1 MEDLVTLRPPRI
13 LVKPPLLAAAP
24 PVGYHCAMKRLAFP
38 ALALVLA
45 LASCQHSTQPGPPTL
60 IFARGADSQKLDT
73 ADVDDGESMRVLANI
88 SQCLVRFKHGT
99 TEAEPCLATSWT
111 ISSDGLTYTFKL
123 RAGVRFHDGTPL
135 DAQAAA
141 FSFLRQMDKSHP
153 AHLPDATF
161 AYWSAMF
168 NMITAV
174 EVVDPMTL
182 RLRLREPHAPLL
194 ASLCIP
200 AAHLISPKF
209 IDQRHPVGTGP
220 FRFVEWV
227 PNERIVLEANPD
239 YWEGKPK
246 TERLIFKVVPDS
258 ATRLIQ
264 LQTGQIHAMDGIDP
278 NGLSIIRSDHSLKL
292 LTAPG
297 LNICYLAFNC
307 QKPPFDNKDLRRLIA
322 SAIHKKDI
330 IDAVYRGA
338 AIIAKNP
345 LPPFIAGHN
354 DTIPDQMTP
363 DIDRPLPVI
372 TRPLRLEVMT
382 NPRPYLPN
390 PLRAAEMIK
399 ADIEK
404 AGIKVEIVPNEWGS
418 HLDRT
423 HHGEH
428 EMALMGW
435 VGDTG
440 DADNF
445 LYVLLDKDTAIVG
458 SALNISFWKNDSYHD
473 LMLAARR
480 ELDPEKRAG
489 LYRKAQE
496 IVFEEAP
503 MVPLAHAESLMACRA
518 NVDGIHFEPNGDI
531 LFQDATVKSARGTP

>member
-1 MEDLVTLRPPRI
+1 MRI
-13 LVKPPLLAAAP
+13 TFSPILCLLLACGACQRTSPAP
-24 PVGYHCAMKRLAFP
+24 N
-38 ALALVLA
+38 VLF
-45 LASCQHSTQPGPPTL
+45 
-60 IFARGADSQKLDT
+60 FARGADSQKLDP
-73 ADVDDGESMRVLANI
+73 ADVDDGESMKVLVNI
-88 SQCLVRFKHGT
+88 SQGLVRFKHGT

-111 ISSDGLTYTFKL
+111 ISPDGLTYTFRL
-123 RAGVRFHDGTPL
+123 RDGVRFHDGTPL
-135 DAQAAA
+135 DAQAAV
-141 FSFLRQMDKSHP
+141 FSFQRQMDKSNP

-220 FRFVEWV
+220 FRFVEWI

-246 TERLIFKVVPDS
+246 VQRLIFKVVPDS

-264 LQTGQIHAMDGIDP
+264 LQTGQIQAMDGIDP
-278 NGLSIIRSDHSLKL
+278 NSLPIIRGDKSLKL

-297 LNICYLAFNC
+297 LNVCYLAFNC
-307 QKPPFDNKDLRRLIA
+307 QKPALTRKLLRRYI
-322 SAIHKKDI
+322 SSTINKRDI
-330 IDAVYRGA
+330 INDVYRGA
-338 AIIAKNP
+338 AIVAKNP
-345 LPPFIAGHN
+345 LPPFVAGYN
-354 DTIPDQMTP
+354 DAIPEVDPLMQRADVTFKMP
-363 DIDRPLPVI
+363 DH
-372 TRPLRLEVMT
+372 PLRLEVMT

-399 ADIEK
+399 ADLAN
-404 AGIKVEIVPNEWGS
+404 AGIAVEIVPNEWGA
-418 HLDRT
+418 HLSRT
-423 HHGEH
+423 SHGEH

-445 LYVLLDKDTAIVG
+445 LYVLLDKDTATLG
-458 SALNISFWKNDSYHD
+458 SALNVCFWMNDAYHD
-473 LMLAARR
+473 LMVAARR
-480 ELDPEKRAG
+480 ELDPEKRAA
-489 LYRKAQE
+489 LYRNAQE

-518 NVDGIHFEPNGDI
+518 NVDGILFEVNGDI
-531 LFQDATVKSARGTP
+531 LFHHATVK